1 MSFSPANSVVWVE
14 MPVRDLDKAVAF
26 YSSVMGYD
34 MVAEEHAPYPMVNFP
49 GGEKGVAGHLY
60 VGTPAKAGA
69 GPTTHFAIPDTVE
82 EAAAR
87 CFEAGGS
94 VIGDIVTIPPG
105 RFQCAQDPDGNAIG
119 LFEPAKG

>member
-26 YSSVMGYD
+26 YSSVLGCEMTP
-34 MVAEEHAPYPMVNFP
+34 EENAPYPMVNFP
-49 GGEKGVAGHLY
+49 SAPTGVAGHVY
-60 VGTPAKAGA
+60 VGTPAEAGA
-69 GPTTHFAIPDTVE
+69 GATTHFAIPDTVE

-94 VIGDIVTIPPG
+94 VKGDIVTIPPG
-105 RFQCAQDPDGNAIG
+105 RFQCALDPDGNSIG
-119 LFEPAKG
+119 LYEPAKG

>member
-1 MSFSPANSVVWVE
+1 MSFSPVNSVVWIE

-26 YSSVMGYD
+26 YSKVMGFD
-34 MVAEEHAPYPMVNFP
+34 MVPEEHAPYPMVNFP
-49 GGEKGVAGHLY
+49 SEMGGVAGHLY
-60 VGTPAKAGA
+60 VGTPAKAGSGA
-69 GPTTHFAIPDTVE
+69 TTHFVIPDTVE

-94 VIGDIVTIPPG
+94 VKGDIITIPPG